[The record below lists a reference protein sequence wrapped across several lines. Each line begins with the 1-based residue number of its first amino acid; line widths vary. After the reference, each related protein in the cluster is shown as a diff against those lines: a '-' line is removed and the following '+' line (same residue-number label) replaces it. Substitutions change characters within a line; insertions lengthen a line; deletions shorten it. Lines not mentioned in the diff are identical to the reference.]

1 MTGGRWAIATV
12 VCVLLLVAGGVI
24 TWRSF
29 ADSPAS
35 GIAATGRID
44 HARAVKLARH
54 PATTPGP
61 VITGSSTARA
71 QAARSSA
78 SHVPATV
85 SFTPTVP
92 GQVASLTIPALGVVS
107 APVLREEVSK
117 GYLDI
122 PAHVHNVGWDDQ
134 TPTPGGAG
142 ITLLAGHVN
151 WVGQGE
157 GSMGEIGQLVP
168 GDQVY
173 LDWGGTVSTWVVTT
187 TPVLSPNTEVHQ
199 ALFSDSGPPRLAL
212 VTCGGPFSETASG
225 GSYADN
231 VIVEAA
237 PAAT

>member
-1 MTGGRWAIATV
+1 MTRRWEAATV

-29 ADSPAS
+29 ADSPAAK
-35 GIAATGRID
+35 IAAAGRID
-44 HARAVKLARH
+44 HARALKLATH
-54 PATTPGP
+54 PGTPRGTGTTAGTPRSA
-61 VITGSSTARA
+61 GSSAI
-71 QAARSSA
+71 
-78 SHVPATV
+78 HVPAQV
-85 SFTPTVP
+85 RFTPTVT
-92 GQVASLTIPALGVVS
+92 GQVASLTIPALGVTN
-107 APVLREEVSK
+107 APVLREGVSK
-117 GYLDI
+117 GYLTI
-122 PAHVHNVGWDDQ
+122 PAEVHNVGWDDQ

-173 LDWGGTVSTWVVTT
+173 LDWGGTVSTWNVTT
-187 TPVLSPNTEVHQ
+187 TPVLSPNTEVHR
-199 ALFSDSGPPRLAL
+199 ALFTDSGPPRLAL